1 MEYVEKTTSE
11 LYPVKDVVLVIVL
24 ALIVIPVGVSLS
36 ALFTSGAIT
45 PFLWG

>member
-1 MEYVEKTTSE
+1 MNYVERTTAE
-11 LYPVKDVVLVIVL
+11 LYPVKDVIQVILLVIVTVP
-24 ALIVIPVGVSLS
+24 IGVSLS